1 MKIVDWDEFKE
12 LLVELYEKIELGEF
26 NEIVTIG
33 RGGSIIGAYLASK
46 LGIPTFYP
54 IFLRHI
60 GTGRERRVEDIR
72 PKEEIKIKNLTGS
85 ILVVDDYLRDGSA
98 MKYVLNLISKK
109 ASTKTLVM
117 YDHRGSEYKP
127 DFVGK
132 YIIDTEITFPYDVF

>member
-1 MKIVDWDEFKE
+1 LKIVDWDEFRE

-26 NEIVTIG
+26 NEIVAIG

-60 GTGRERRVEDIR
+60 GAGRERRVEDIR

>member
-1 MKIVDWDEFKE
+1 LKIVDWDEYKE
-12 LLVELYEKIELGEF
+12 LLVKLYEKIELDEF
-26 NEIVTIG
+26 DEIVAIG
-33 RGGSIIGAYLASK
+33 RGGSIIGAFLASK

-60 GTGRERRVEDIR
+60 GTGRERRVEDIK
-72 PKEEIKIKNLTGS
+72 PQEEEKIRNLTGS
-85 ILVVDDYLRDGSA
+85 ILVVDDYLRDGLA
-98 MKYVLNLISKK
+98 MRYVLDLISKR

-117 YDHRGSEYKP
+117 YDHKGSEFKP

>member
-1 MKIVDWDEFKE
+1 LKIVDWDEFKE

-72 PKEEIKIKNLTGS
+72 PKEEEKIKNLTGS

>member
-72 PKEEIKIKNLTGS
+72 PKEEEKIKNLTGS

>member
-1 MKIVDWDEFKE
+1 MKIVDWDEFRE

-26 NEIVTIG
+26 NEIVAIG

-60 GTGRERRVEDIR
+60 GAGRERRVEDIR
-72 PKEEIKIKNLTGS
+72 PQEEIKIKNLTGS

>member
-72 PKEEIKIKNLTGS
+72 PKEEEKIKNLTGS

-117 YDHRGSEYKP
+117 YDHKGSEYKP

>member
-1 MKIVDWDEFKE
+1 MKIVEWNEYTE
-12 LLVELYEKIELGEF
+12 LLVKLYEKIELDEF
-26 NEIVTIG
+26 DEIVAIG

-60 GTGRERRVEDIR
+60 GTGRERRVEDIK
-72 PKEEIKIKNLTGS
+72 PQEEEKIRNLTGS
-85 ILVVDDYLRDGSA
+85 ILVVDDYLRDGLA
-98 MKYVLNLISKK
+98 MRYVLDLISKR

-117 YDHRGSEYKP
+117 YDHKGSEFKP

>member
-1 MKIVDWDEFKE
+1 LKIVDWDEFRE

-26 NEIVTIG
+26 NEIVAIG

-60 GTGRERRVEDIR
+60 GAGRERRVEDIR
-72 PKEEIKIKNLTGS
+72 PQEEIKIKNLTGS